1 MNRSQQRGHEWLA
14 TQGFN
19 LQAVMR
25 ADQWPQRLRQSM
37 EACQVSLESTRR
49 FVMLG
54 AGGRLLWQQSGGDL
68 TDSDDPLD
76 TFSVNAVGR
85 VVTEYWGGGEV
96 EILYPGSLPVPLQQ
110 LGVFAGWSHVSPLG
124 IGINTGFGT
133 WFAYRALFALDSP
146 LQETV
151 PLASQGAPCD
161 RCVEKPCRSA
171 CPAGAVRL
179 ETSFDLDRCVS
190 HRLKSA
196 SSCADRCHARL
207 ACPVGQDWRYDEDQL
222 VYHGQ
227 RSLASLRAWREEQSD
242 SN

>member
-1 MNRSQQRGHEWLA
+1 MNLSQQRGHEWLA

-37 EACQVSLESTRR
+37 EDCEVNIESTRR

-54 AGGRLLWQQSGGDL
+54 AGGSLLWQQLSGDV
-68 TDSDDPLD
+68 TDSGHPLD
-76 TFSVNAVGR
+76 TFSVNAAGR
-85 VVTEYWGGGEV
+85 VVTEYWGGGDV
-96 EILYPGSLPVPLQQ
+96 EILYPGPTPVPLQQ

-133 WFAYRALFALDSP
+133 WFAYRALFALDNP

-151 PLASQGAPCD
+151 PLASQGTPCD

-179 ETSFDLDRCVS
+179 HKSFDLDRCVS
-190 HRLKSA
+190 HRLEFA
-196 SSCADRCHARL
+196 SSCADRCLARL

-222 VYHGQ
+222 VYHGR
-227 RSLASLRAWREEQSD
+227 RSLASLRAWREQKSD
-242 SN
+242 